1 VWSISPTF
9 AEGSEKGSGKANH
22 GLVVSETAKSK
33 ESDPGKGEAISTQAK
48 TQRQAL
54 QDRDNQNNSEKNHL
68 TNQIPKVHFGYLHH
82 AKVFLI

>member
-1 VWSISPTF
+1 MVNKPDF
-9 AEGSEKGSGKANH
+9 CRRFRKGSGKANH
-22 GLVVSETAKSK
+22 GLVLSETAKSK